1 MYDLQTLIFYAKE
14 KNTSDVHLT
23 VGLPPMLRIDGEL
36 RTHGDVPLTE
46 QDVQDAAQQLADE
59 HQLHELKTIGE
70 SDFAVTFADS
80 VRMRCN
86 LFRQQHHTALALR
99 LLPMEIPTAEQLRL
113 PDIIIQQAE
122 KPRGLVIVTG
132 PTGSG
137 KSSTLAALIDH
148 VNRTAARHIIT
159 LENPI
164 EYVHPRIRSMIN
176 QREMRDLETIST
188 ASTAAETGHLVFGT
202 LHTKG
207 AAGTIDRIVDVF
219 PPEQQEQIRIQLAE
233 VLECIVC

>member
-46 QDVQDAAQQLADE
+46 QDVQDAAHQLADE

-113 PDIIIQQAE
+113 PDIIMQQAE

-148 VNRTAARHIIT
+148 VNRTAARLKT
-159 LENPI
+159 
-164 EYVHPRIRSMIN
+164 RSSMYTRAFA
-176 QREMRDLETIST
+176 Q
-188 ASTAAETGHLVFGT
+188 
-202 LHTKG
+202 
-207 AAGTIDRIVDVF
+207 
-219 PPEQQEQIRIQLAE
+219 
-233 VLECIVC
+233 

>member
-113 PDIIIQQAE
+113 TDIIIQQAE
-122 KPRGLVIVTG
+122 KPRGLGYRDRSHRLRQKFHTG
-132 PTGSG
+132 GT
-137 KSSTLAALIDH
+137 D
-148 VNRTAARHIIT
+148 R
-159 LENPI
+159 
-164 EYVHPRIRSMIN
+164 PRQPHR
-176 QREMRDLETIST
+176 
-188 ASTAAETGHLVFGT
+188 GT
-202 LHTKG
+202 PYHH
-207 AAGTIDRIVDVF
+207 A
-219 PPEQQEQIRIQLAE
+219 
-233 VLECIVC
+233 

>member
-46 QDVQDAAQQLADE
+46 QDVQDAAHQLADE

-99 LLPMEIPTAEQLRL
+99 LLPMEIPTAEQ
-113 PDIIIQQAE
+113 
-122 KPRGLVIVTG
+122 
-132 PTGSG
+132 
-137 KSSTLAALIDH
+137 
-148 VNRTAARHIIT
+148 
-159 LENPI
+159 
-164 EYVHPRIRSMIN
+164 
-176 QREMRDLETIST
+176 
-188 ASTAAETGHLVFGT
+188 
-202 LHTKG
+202 
-207 AAGTIDRIVDVF
+207 
-219 PPEQQEQIRIQLAE
+219 
-233 VLECIVC
+233 